1 MLRSLSA
8 DMWPALFALCLYS
21 VLSLPLCRGWGQTR
35 GLFFFFFFS
44 EFWDCHQDTGGEYV
58 RLPRLQFICRFI
70 FFCFFLFH
78 KAGWKMAAK
87 VECRWDWIREQKK
100 KARHL
105 HGLLWTE
112 LFLFF
117 LFFFSRFNHISIE
130 PSNDTT
136 RTQMYLLSVT
146 VYYDPT
152 FYYNLAKKQTT
163 TSQSAA
169 VIITVLAADVFAAR
183 SDSSGRRKPA
193 PSSMEC
199 PPTHPVPLL
208 LDPRHF
214 YYGWKSYPLP
224 SENVNGSIQRQ

>member
-1 MLRSLSA
+1 M
-8 DMWPALFALCLYS
+8 PFY
-21 VLSLPLCRGWGQTR
+21 
-35 GLFFFFFFS
+35 
-44 EFWDCHQDTGGEYV
+44 
-58 RLPRLQFICRFI
+58 
-70 FFCFFLFH
+70 FFLFFSFSQ
-78 KAGWKMAAK
+78 GWLKNGRQGGVSLRLDKGA
-87 VECRWDWIREQKK
+87 KK
-100 KARHL
+100 KRP
-105 HGLLWTE
+105 GISMVYYE
-112 LFLFF
+112 LNCSSFF
-117 LFFFSRFNHISIE
+117 FFFFSRFNHISIE

-152 FYYNLAKKQTT
+152 FYYNLAKKKQTT

-214 YYGWKSYPLP
+214 YHG
-224 SENVNGSIQRQ
+224 